1 MRGRR
6 TGEEAQHSKQHA
18 QRLVDLQHL
27 WLGYR
32 PSKRFAIQCVQ
43 HVLAQL
49 KDEQRR
55 ASQAEA
61 KRNTAYSVQQRQ
73 LVAGRG
79 SRRRRRRRRR
89 KEQPML
95 CHTLGF
101 TRRSRITAIVKCHQ
115 GAPARREVG

>member
-27 WLGYR
+27 WLGYH
-32 PSKRFAIQCVQ
+32 PSQRLAIQSFQ

-49 KDEQRR
+49 KDEQGR

-61 KRNTAYSVQQRQ
+61 KLNKAYSQR
-73 LVAGRG
+73 L
-79 SRRRRRRRRR
+79 
-89 KEQPML
+89 
-95 CHTLGF
+95 HTQISDYGYYTYTF
-101 TRRSRITAIVKCHQ
+101 IV
-115 GAPARREVG
+115 

>member
-55 ASQAEA
+55 ASLLKPSEIQ
-61 KRNTAYSVQQRQ
+61 RTLYSSASWWQGAAVAAAAAAA
-73 LVAGRG
+73 AGR
-79 SRRRRRRRRR
+79 SNQCSVTRSA
-89 KEQPML
+89 L
-95 CHTLGF
+95 HADLGF
-101 TRRSRITAIVKCHQ
+101 RL
-115 GAPARREVG
+115 